1 MSQPRTAWALV
12 LTGLIPFAGA
22 AFVLAVIG
30 GVWAGPALLALLAW
44 AAAVLAF
51 LGGTRWGSERADGLQ
66 RAIGWLAVFAG
77 WGLLAAPIADVR
89 WQISGFIVA
98 FIVMVLLERRGDPLR
113 PLRLALMAGAV
124 TSLLAALVAVI
135 RL

>member
-1 MSQPRTAWALV
+1 MRHERTAWALT

-22 AFVLAVIG
+22 ALVLMAVG

-44 AAAVLAF
+44 AAAMLAF
-51 LGGTRWGSERADGLQ
+51 LGGSRWGAGGADGRQ
-66 RAIGWLAVFAG
+66 QAIGWLAVFAG

-89 WQISGFIVA
+89 WQITGFIVA
-98 FIVMVLLERRGDPLR
+98 FIVLVLLEPRGAPLR
-113 PLRLALMAGAV
+113 PLRLTLMAGAV
-124 TSLLAALVAVI
+124 VSLLFALVFVI

>member
-1 MSQPRTAWALV
+1 MRHERTAWALT

-22 AFVLAVIG
+22 ALVLMTVG

-51 LGGTRWGSERADGLQ
+51 LGGSRWGASGADGLQ
-66 RAIGWLAVFAG
+66 LAIGWLAVFAG
-77 WGLLAAPIADVR
+77 WGLLAAPITDVR

-98 FIVMVLLERRGDPLR
+98 FIVLVLLEPRGGPLR
-113 PLRLALMAGAV
+113 RLRLTLMAGAV
-124 TSLLAALVAVI
+124 VSLLIALVFVI